1 MAKKF
6 TWKVWLRLNLLT
18 KDVENDYVAEVSTTG
33 KTLRNEEIAQ
43 IIKDEG
49 SELQYE
55 TLLDVLNHSDRLRRE
70 RIQQG
75 YSVQTGVCH
84 ISPRVAGNWIG
95 ASEHFNPEMHKVTC
109 DLTASAELRRALEEV
124 SVEVLGV
131 RDNGARIGLVT
142 DVSTGKTDGTIT
154 RNGNLIIEGEK
165 IKIAP
170 DGEEGLGVFFA
181 DAGGTLIPVMQR
193 LTQNDPKKIIC
204 SVPDLSVGA
213 VYTLQI
219 VTRFTS
225 GNNLIKE
232 PRNILYELP
241 LKVE

>member
-6 TWKVWLRLNLLT
+6 IWKVWLRLNLLT

-33 KTLRNEEIAQ
+33 KTLHNEDIAQ
-43 IIKDEG
+43 VIKDEG

-55 TLLDVLNHSDRLRRE
+55 TLLDILNHSDRLRRE

-84 ISPRVAGNWIG
+84 ISPRVTGNWIG
-95 ASEHFNPEMHKVTC
+95 SAPHFDPNLHKITC
-109 DLTASAELRRALEEV
+109 DLTASAELRHALEEV
-124 SVEVLGV
+124 SIEVLGV
-131 RDNGARIGLVT
+131 KDSGARIGLVT
-142 DVSTGKTDGTIT
+142 DVATGKTDGTIT
-154 RNGNLIIEGEK
+154 RNGDLIIEGEK

-170 DGEEGLGVFFA
+170 AGEEGLGVFFVHSNG
-181 DAGGTLIPVMQR
+181 DATPVTEP

-204 SVPDLSVGA
+204 RVPALDAG

-219 VTRFTS
+219 VTRFSQSAT
-225 GNNLIKE
+225 LLKE
-232 PRNILYELP
+232 PRTMIYEQTLT
-241 LKVE
+241 VA